1 MKNATIRLL
10 SFIVRNRHN
19 SYSHRARS
27 TPSGGSASRAATS
40 RWIGVTVSEPSG
52 RVKWLW
58 SALRCSCSWKGES
71 SCSRVRLN
79 SLSYSLNRSIGLTCA
94 SGINGGPAAISNA
107 LLPDLTRRVTPESS
121 PCSSFDARLNCPALS
136 SEPGPNWT
144 SVSGGG
150 LGSRGEVAA
159 AICTG

>member
-1 MKNATIRLL
+1 MAMERFKVFLQLEGGVKLL
-10 SFIVRNRHN
+10 
-19 SYSHRARS
+19 ACQ
-27 TPSGGSASRAATS
+27 T
-40 RWIGVTVSEPSG
+40 E
-52 RVKWLW
+52 L
-58 SALRCSCSWKGES
+58 
-71 SCSRVRLN
+71 

-107 LLPDLTRRVTPESS
+107 LLPDLTRRVTPVSS
-121 PCSSFDARLNCPALS
+121 PCSSFEARLNCPALS

-159 AICTG
+159 AICAG